1 METVVIDLEGY
12 RKLLNEYK
20 GNFPCRLVLME
31 GDVLHPKTLKLA
43 LDAIFSIH
51 HGNAFRGEDRYEG
64 DISFGVDEV
73 MLHLQKYGYR
83 FNDHPKYAYNK
94 FIEAVGA
101 GLYAHCSSCGLTTTK
116 INPIITDLD
125 SPLSGDAI
133 CKSCVLKAK
142 LVELDAERTK
152 LQEELSA
159 LLS

>member
-12 RKLLNEYK
+12 RKLLKDYK
-20 GNFPCRLVLME
+20 GDFPCSLVIME

-51 HGNAFRGEDRYEG
+51 HGDAFRGEDRYVG
-64 DISFGVDEV
+64 GISFGVDEV
-73 MLHLQKYGYR
+73 IRHLQNYGYR
-83 FNDHPKYAYNK
+83 FNGHPKYAYNT
-94 FIEAVGA
+94 FIEAVEA
-101 GLYAHCSSCGLTTTK
+101 GLYAHCSSCGLTTTNL
-116 INPIITDLD
+116 NPIVTDLD
-125 SPLSGDAI
+125 SPLGGDAI
-133 CKSCVLKAK
+133 CKSCVLQAK